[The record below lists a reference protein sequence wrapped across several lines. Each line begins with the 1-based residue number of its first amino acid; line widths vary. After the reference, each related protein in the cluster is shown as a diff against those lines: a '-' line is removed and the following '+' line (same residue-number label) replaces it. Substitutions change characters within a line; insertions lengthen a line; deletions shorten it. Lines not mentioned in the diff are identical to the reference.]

1 MAERKGWRSIPK
13 KGEEGVDAGI
23 KQGLTVV
30 SKAIIT
36 SAGLAGLRW
45 VQEHPQEISQ
55 GVRHG
60 ALSLGRR
67 TKRFANRPMPGLQ
80 AVKNRRR
87 RETPSSDGLVRS

>member
-1 MAERKGWRSIPK
+1 MAERKGCLSILK

-30 SKAIIT
+30 AKAIIT
-36 SAGLAGLRW
+36 SAGLAGFRW

-55 GVRHG
+55 GVRHR

-67 TKRFANRPMPGLQ
+67 AKRFANRPMQGLQ
-80 AVKNRRR
+80 AVKNKRR

>member
-30 SKAIIT
+30 AKAIIT

-45 VQEHPQEISQ
+45 VQEHPQEISH
-55 GVRHG
+55 GVQHG
-60 ALSLGRR
+60 VLSLGRGA
-67 TKRFANRPMPGLQ
+67 KRFENRPMQGLQ